1 LPAVP
6 DNFEAYIDENEI
18 ADEDVAAAFARWWAS
33 VMGNGR
39 TSGRS
44 AGRAE
49 GEKGA
54 NDPAGRLTRPLSDEG
69 DLRRDRPDSALRG

>member
-18 ADEDVAAAFARWWAS
+18 ADEDVAAAFVRWWAS

-54 NDPAGRLTRPLSDEG
+54 NDPAGRLTTAAERRGRP
-69 DLRRDRPDSALRG
+69 PA